1 MLLEKSGITR
11 LTLNQEE
18 GAENRIQEKEPLH
31 PGASLSHSSASPGLQ
46 GNLRA
51 GQDMGKV
58 WGDYKDGCA
67 MSGANGTHLSL
78 RSLCAPLKPLQHE
91 AHLWSMSCVTSY
103 VTADLLE
110 FK

>member
-1 MLLEKSGITR
+1 MKSVDQYCPEQHLGICDNYQLLHLS
-11 LTLNQEE
+11 
-18 GAENRIQEKEPLH
+18 A
-31 PGASLSHSSASPGLQ
+31 LSHSSASPGLQ